1 MKNKNIILLSL
12 IPLLASC
19 SINQESYN
27 HRYLNYK
34 YTLVRAG
41 DLHGISPTSKE
52 NLAQNKGFTSYITLF
67 DKSKSF
73 INFQCIGNNASNF
86 HCETTFV
93 LYDKSGNL
101 LAGGEDIVFNTS
113 YSGVQSGKI
122 KYEDPEIGSKLGTIY
137 VYTPYW
143 CRWQFEYDVD
153 GSGNKTLLTFE
164 FWKSTFNPVPEW
176 SE

>member
-1 MKNKNIILLSL
+1 MKIRNLLL
-12 IPLLASC
+12 VALLPLLCSC
-19 SINQESYN
+19 SLDQESYN

-34 YTLVRAG
+34 YVLKQAG
-41 DLHGISPTSKE
+41 DLHGIKPTSKE
-52 NLAQNKGFTSYITLF
+52 VLDQNKGFTSYLSLF
-67 DKSKSF
+67 NKNKSY
-73 INFQCIGNNASNF
+73 INFQCVGTNAENF

-93 LYDKSGNL
+93 LYDKKGNL
-101 LAGGEDIVFNTS
+101 LVGDENIVFNTS
-113 YSGVQSGKI
+113 YNGVQSGKI
-122 KYEDPEIGSKLGTIY
+122 KYEDPQYKEKIGTIY

-164 FWKSTFNPVPEW
+164 FWKSTYNPLPEW